1 MSSPSPERTPSRRR
15 ALAALAAA
23 VVGSLALA
31 ACGGGSTAASGP
43 TSTVSAPTDKVL
55 RLSFLQDPGQ
65 PPDPDVYYAGQ
76 GLLLTTNLYEGL
88 LQYKSGTAT
97 PTIEPLL
104 AESWT
109 ESKDHKTYTFTL
121 RKGVVFHDGTPFTA
135 AAVKASFDRRLA
147 VNQGPA
153 YMVSDV
159 ASVTAKGD
167 FEVTITLKSPSTIFL
182 DFLASPYGPRMLS
195 PTGLKANAG
204 DDFAQTYLQTHD
216 LGTGPYTLTEATVGS
231 KYQLKAFDK
240 YWGTAPYFRTV
251 EIPVVTDSSSQQ
263 LQFSKGELA
272 AITHDLPT
280 SAVASYLEN
289 KNIASYS
296 LPTLQ
301 SAYMYVNPATPF
313 GKDRANRLALLQAV
327 DREAIFKQAFVGRG
341 KVAGSIYPPNMTGT
355 GDPVLDVVYDPT
367 VLKGLAGS
375 LAGDAKTITIG
386 HDSSSPDNQLVANLI
401 AAQVTALGVTA
412 KVQAYPTSQIFGWV
426 SDVKGAP
433 DVLIAGGW
441 PDAAPAYTWG
451 HISWDPEAGLNYLH
465 CSDPTATEA
474 LAKGLATGDP
484 AQYATAAQAIL
495 GTGCFFNLVDQDDFV
510 VAQPWLKGVEEAHVV
525 TAPTA
530 LSIAKLSV
538 G

>member
-1 MSSPSPERTPSRRR
+1 MFTQHPRPWSRRR
-15 ALAALAAA
+15 ALAALVA
-23 VVGSLALA
+23 VATGLTLA
-31 ACGGGSTAASGP
+31 ACGGGSTAAGP
-43 TSTVSAPTDKVL
+43 TSAVSAPTDKVL

-88 LQYKSGTAT
+88 LQYKGGVAQ

-109 ESKDHKTYTFTL
+109 VSDDKKTYTFKL
-121 RKGVVFHDGTPFTA
+121 RKGVLFHDGTEFTA

-153 YMVSDV
+153 YMVTDV
-159 ASVTAKGD
+159 ASVMSKGD
-167 FEVTITLKSPSTIFL
+167 HEVTITLKNPTTIFL

-204 DDFAQTYLQTHD
+204 KDNAQTYLQTHD
-216 LGTGPYTLTEATVGS
+216 LGTGPYTLTEAVVGS
-231 KYQLKAFDK
+231 KYQLKAFDR
-240 YWGTAPYFRTV
+240 YWGDKPYFQTV

-280 SAVASYLEN
+280 SAVASYLAN
-289 KNIASYS
+289 KNIKSYS

-301 SAYMYVNPATPF
+301 SAYLYVNPNNAF
-313 GKDRANRLALLQAV
+313 GKDKARRVALQKAV
-327 DREAIFKQAFVGRG
+327 DRETIFKQAFAGRG
-341 KVAGSIYPPNMTGT
+341 KVAASAYPPNMTQT
-355 GDPVLDVVYDPT
+355 GGAAQGVEYDPS
-367 VLKGLAGS
+367 VLKALAPS
-375 LAGDAKTITIG
+375 IPADAKTITIG
-386 HDSSSPDNQLVANLI
+386 HDSGSSDNQLIANLV
-401 AAQVTALGVTA
+401 AAQVTATGVTA

-433 DVLIAGGW
+433 DVLVAGGW

-451 HISWDPEAGLNYLH
+451 HISWDPGAGLNYLH
-465 CSDPTATEA
+465 CSDPAVTKA
-474 LAKGLATGDP
+474 LAEGLVTGGP
-484 AQYATAAQAIL
+484 AKFNAAGVGAVA
-495 GTGCFFNLVDQDDFV
+495 TGCFLNLVDQDDFV

-525 TAPTA
+525 TAPMT
-530 LSIAKLSV
+530 LSIAKLTV